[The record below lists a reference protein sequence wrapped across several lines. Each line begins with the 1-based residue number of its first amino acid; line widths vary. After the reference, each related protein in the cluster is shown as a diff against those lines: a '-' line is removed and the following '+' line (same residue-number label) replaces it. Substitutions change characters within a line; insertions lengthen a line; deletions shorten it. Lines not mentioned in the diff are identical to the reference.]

1 MTLKTEDQDLSQSI
15 PEVSFDEFPPVTYE
29 EWRKEAE
36 VTLKGAPFDKRLRT
50 RTYEG
55 ITLEPLYMEENTA
68 DFLQKTTLPGE
79 IDFLRGTAPLGY
91 IEESWSVAQSVE
103 KTLPREANAVLR
115 QELKDGTGAVS
126 LVLDS
131 GTLRCRDAETDGRR
145 GLSLSTRE
153 DVKTVFE
160 GIDTAEREFHIFAG
174 PSAAPLLGLFAAG
187 LEGGEKDSPLAG
199 VKGCIGADPLG
210 MLARDGRL
218 PASLETLY
226 DEMART
232 ARWAKQSAP
241 SLKTVLVS
249 GDMYHEGGAS
259 AVQELACAM
268 ATGTAYIRALLERG
282 LDIESA
288 AAQMRFSFSQGLNF
302 FMEIA
307 KLRAARMLWSQI
319 IEAFG
324 GDESAREIDI
334 FANTSSFTTTVYDPY
349 VNVLRGTTEAFSAVV
364 GGINGMNVRPFD
376 EAVGQST
383 PASRRIA
390 RNIQILLKEEFNLL
404 QPVDPAGGSWY
415 IEALTK
421 QVAESAWKM
430 FQQIDGEGG
439 MAGALTSGFI
449 QREIA
454 AVLASRFANLDTR
467 SDRAVG
473 TNMYPNTTE
482 QPLLRE
488 ESDSSEIQQKRTAAI
503 EDSRKDGDTKARQER
518 LGRISPEGSAEPA
531 DFMKGLTEAFNAGA
545 TLCEVRE
552 RLNGS
557 QKGPEA
563 EPIRPRR
570 WTEQYEALRRRTE
583 EFAATT
589 GKNIR
594 IFLANM
600 GPLVQHKPRADF
612 SRAFME
618 VAGFEVLKNSGFS
631 TVEEAVAGAAQSGAD
646 AAVICST
653 DETYPELVPPLA
665 RGIKES
671 SPGMMVLL
679 AGAPAPEYKE
689 SYVDAGV
696 DEFIHVRANCR
707 QILENIQ
714 RVRGIV

>member
-36 VTLKGAPFDKRLRT
+36 VTLKGAAFEKRLRT

-55 ITLEPLYMEENTA
+55 ITLEPLYTEENTA

-79 IDFLRGTAPLGY
+79 TDFLRGTDPLGY
-91 IEESWSVAQSVE
+91 IEESWSIAQGVE
-103 KTLPREANAVLR
+103 KALPEEANAVLR
-115 QELKDGTGAVS
+115 QELRDGTTAVS

-131 GTLRCRDAETDGRR
+131 GTLRCRDAENDGRR
-145 GLSLSTRE
+145 GVSLSTLK

-160 GIDTAEREFHIFAG
+160 GIDAGAREFHIFAG
-174 PSAAPLLGLFAAG
+174 SSAAPLLGLFAAG
-187 LEGGEKDSPLAG
+187 VKTEGKGSSLAG

-218 PASLETLY
+218 SRSLEGLY

-232 ARWAKQSAP
+232 AQWAKESAP

-249 GDMYHEGGAS
+249 GDVYHEGGAN

-268 ATGTAYIRALLERG
+268 STGVAYIRAMLERG
-282 LDIESA
+282 LDINSA

-307 KLRAARMLWSQI
+307 KLRAARMVWSQI

-324 GDESAREIDI
+324 GDEAAREIDI
-334 FANTSSFTTTVYDPY
+334 FANTSAFTSTVYDPY

-376 EAVGQST
+376 EAVGPSL
-383 PASRRIA
+383 PSSRRIA
-390 RNIQILLKEEFNLL
+390 RNIQILLQEEFNLL

-415 IEALTK
+415 IETLTK

-430 FQQIDGEGG
+430 LQQIDGEGG
-439 MAGALTSGFI
+439 MVGALTSGFI
-449 QREIA
+449 QKEIA

-482 QPLLRE
+482 QPLPRE
-488 ESDSSEIQQKRTAAI
+488 ESDRAETKQKRIAAI
-503 EDSRKDGDTKARQER
+503 EEYRKSADNKDRKER
-518 LGRISPEGSAEPA
+518 LAGISSQGSGLPA
-531 DFMKGLTEAFNAGA
+531 DFMKSLTDAFNAGA

-557 QKGPEA
+557 EEGPEA
-563 EPIRPRR
+563 EAIKPRR

-583 EFAATT
+583 EFAAKT
-589 GKNIR
+589 GEGIR

-612 SRAFME
+612 STAFME

-631 TVEEAVAGAAQSGAD
+631 TVEEAVAAAAQSGAD

-653 DETYPELVPPLA
+653 DDTYPELVPPLA

-679 AGAPAPEYKE
+679 AGAPAPEHKE

-714 RVRGIV
+714 KTRGIV

>member
-1 MTLKTEDQDLSQSI
+1 
-15 PEVSFDEFPPVTYE
+15 
-29 EWRKEAE
+29 
-36 VTLKGAPFDKRLRT
+36 
-50 RTYEG
+50 
-55 ITLEPLYMEENTA
+55 
-68 DFLQKTTLPGE
+68 
-79 IDFLRGTAPLGY
+79 
-91 IEESWSVAQSVE
+91 
-103 KTLPREANAVLR
+103 
-115 QELKDGTGAVS
+115 
-126 LVLDS
+126 
-131 GTLRCRDAETDGRR
+131 
-145 GLSLSTRE
+145 
-153 DVKTVFE
+153 
-160 GIDTAEREFHIFAG
+160 
-174 PSAAPLLGLFAAG
+174 
-187 LEGGEKDSPLAG
+187 
-199 VKGCIGADPLG
+199 
-210 MLARDGRL
+210 
-218 PASLETLY
+218 
-226 DEMART
+226 
-232 ARWAKQSAP
+232 
-241 SLKTVLVS
+241 
-249 GDMYHEGGAS
+249 
-259 AVQELACAM
+259 
-268 ATGTAYIRALLERG
+268 
-282 LDIESA
+282 
-288 AAQMRFSFSQGLNF
+288 
-302 FMEIA
+302 
-307 KLRAARMLWSQI
+307 
-319 IEAFG
+319 
-324 GDESAREIDI
+324 
-334 FANTSSFTTTVYDPY
+334 
-349 VNVLRGTTEAFSAVV
+349 
-364 GGINGMNVRPFD
+364 
-376 EAVGQST
+376 
-383 PASRRIA
+383 
-390 RNIQILLKEEFNLL
+390 
-404 QPVDPAGGSWY
+404 
-415 IEALTK
+415 
-421 QVAESAWKM
+421 M

-482 QPLLRE
+482 QPLPRE
-488 ESDSSEIQQKRTAAI
+488 ESDSSEIQQKRIAAI

-518 LGRISPEGSAEPA
+518 LGRISPVRGAEPA

-557 QKGPEA
+557 EKRPEA

-631 TVEEAVAGAAQSGAD
+631 TVEEAVAAAAQSGAD

>member
-1 MTLKTEDQDLSQSI
+1 MTLNTKDQKFSHTV
-15 PEVSFDEFPPVTYE
+15 PEVSFDEFLPVTYE

-36 VTLKGAPFDKRLRT
+36 VTLKGAAFEKRLRT

-55 ITLEPLYMEENTA
+55 ITLEPLYTEENTA

-79 IDFLRGTAPLGY
+79 VDFLRGTDPLGY
-91 IEESWSVAQSVE
+91 IEESWSVAQGVE
-103 KTLPREANAVLR
+103 KALPEEANAVLR
-115 QELKDGTGAVS
+115 QELKDGTTAVS

-145 GLSLSTRE
+145 GVSLSTLK

-160 GIDTAEREFHIFAG
+160 GIDAGKREFHIFAG

-187 LEGGEKDSPLAG
+187 VEAEGENASLAG

-218 PASLETLY
+218 PCSLGGLY
-226 DEMART
+226 DELART
-232 ARWAKQSAP
+232 AQWAKEFAP

-249 GDMYHEGGAS
+249 GDVYHDGGAS

-268 ATGTAYIRALLERG
+268 STGVAYLRALLERG
-282 LDIESA
+282 VDIESA

-307 KLRAARMLWSQI
+307 KLRAARMVWSQI
-319 IEAFG
+319 VEAFG
-324 GDESAREIDI
+324 GEGTAREIDI
-334 FANTSSFTTTVYDPY
+334 FANTSAFTSTVYDPY

-364 GGINGMNVRPFD
+364 GGINGMNVRSFD
-376 EAVGQST
+376 EAVGPSV
-383 PASRRIA
+383 PSSRRIA

-415 IEALTK
+415 VEALTK

-430 FQQIDGEGG
+430 LQQIDGEGG
-439 MAGALTSGFI
+439 MVGALTSGFV
-449 QREIA
+449 QKEIA
-454 AVLASRFANLDTR
+454 AVLDSRFANLDTR

-482 QPLLRE
+482 QPLPREEADRAKIKQKRIAAIEEYRQGTDKKVRE
-488 ESDSSEIQQKRTAAI
+488 ES
-503 EDSRKDGDTKARQER
+503 
-518 LGRISPEGSAEPA
+518 LGRISAEGSESPA
-531 DFMKGLTEAFNAGA
+531 DFMKALTDAYEAGA

-557 QKGPEA
+557 EEGPEA
-563 EPIRPRR
+563 EPVAPRR
-570 WTEQYEALRRRTE
+570 WTEQYETLRRRTE
-583 EFAATT
+583 EFAAKT

-618 VAGFEVLKNSGFS
+618 VADFEVLKNNGFS
-631 TVEEAVAGAAQSGAD
+631 TVEEAVAAAAQSGAT

-679 AGAPAPEYKE
+679 AGAPAPEHKE

-696 DEFIHVRANCR
+696 DDFIHVRANCR

>member
-1 MTLKTEDQDLSQSI
+1 M
-15 PEVSFDEFPPVTYE
+15 
-29 EWRKEAE
+29 
-36 VTLKGAPFDKRLRT
+36 
-50 RTYEG
+50 
-55 ITLEPLYMEENTA
+55 
-68 DFLQKTTLPGE
+68 
-79 IDFLRGTAPLGY
+79 
-91 IEESWSVAQSVE
+91 
-103 KTLPREANAVLR
+103 
-115 QELKDGTGAVS
+115 
-126 LVLDS
+126 LDS
-131 GTLRCRDAETDGRR
+131 GTLRCRDVETDGRR
-145 GLSLSTRE
+145 GLSLSTLK
-153 DVKTVFE
+153 DIKTVFE
-160 GIDTAEREFHIFAG
+160 GIDPAGRDFHIFAG
-174 PSAAPLLGLFAAG
+174 SSAAPLLGLFAAG
-187 LEGGEKDSPLAG
+187 VGTGGKSDSLAG
-199 VKGCIGADPLG
+199 MKGCIGADPLG
-210 MLARDGRL
+210 MLAKDGKL
-218 PASLETLY
+218 PRPLDGLY

-232 ARWAKQSAP
+232 AQWAKESAP

-249 GDMYHEGGAS
+249 GDVYHDGGAS

-268 ATGTAYIRALLERG
+268 STGLAYLRALMERG
-282 LDIESA
+282 LDVRSA

-307 KLRAARMLWSQI
+307 KLRAARMVWSQI

-324 GDESAREIDI
+324 GEGAAREIDI
-334 FANTSSFTTTVYDPY
+334 FANTSAFTSTLYDPY

-376 EAVGQST
+376 EAVGPSL
-383 PASRRIA
+383 PSSRRIA
-390 RNIQILLKEEFNLL
+390 RNIQILLQEEFNLL

-415 IEALTK
+415 VEALTK

-430 FQQIDGEGG
+430 LQQIDGEGG
-439 MAGALTSGFI
+439 MAVALTSGFV
-449 QREIA
+449 QKEIA

-473 TNMYPNTTE
+473 TNMYPNITE
-482 QPLLRE
+482 QPLPRE
-488 ESDSSEIQQKRTAAI
+488 ESNRAETTKKRIAAI
-503 EDSRKDGDTKARQER
+503 EEYRKGMDKKHREEC
-518 LGRISPEGSAEPA
+518 LGRISVQGSTLPA
-531 DFMKGLTEAFNAGA
+531 DFMKSLTDAFNAGA

-557 QKGPEA
+557 EEGPEA
-563 EPIRPRR
+563 AAIKPRR
-570 WTEQYEALRRRTE
+570 WTEQYEALRMRTE
-583 EFAATT
+583 EFTAKT

-612 SRAFME
+612 STAFME
-618 VAGFEVLKNSGFS
+618 VADFEVLKNNGFS
-631 TVEEAVAGAAQSGAD
+631 TVEEAVAAAAQSGAD

-671 SPGMMVLL
+671 NPGMMVLL